1 MEQKSAPRKT
11 LAEQIDDLEAEI
23 EKIKARIEVYE
34 IQLDHAIENNDAG
47 DKKVF
52 GELITERGAYLR
64 GLKDDLR
71 KLESL
76 QQNNECKHYFS
87 LS

>member
-1 MEQKSAPRKT
+1 MEQSAPRKT
-11 LAEQIDDLEAEI
+11 LAEKIDDLEAEI
-23 EKIKARIEVYE
+23 ELYKVQLKKAI
-34 IQLDHAIENNDAG
+34 DNNDAL
-47 DKKVF
+47 KENSLYAV
-52 GELITERGAYLR
+52 ITERGAYLR